1 MISLDIKN
9 PKPKG
14 PMYIGKL
21 RATDKKKNNYFL
33 FDSGK
38 NPTEWDDSSM
48 WRMTLMKITF
58 GSQ

>member
-38 NPTEWDDSSM
+38 NPTE
-48 WRMTLMKITF
+48 
-58 GSQ
+58 